1 MHDFRG
7 LDAGGAMKRFL
18 SAKDQAR
25 HDVFRGRGGKERV
38 SWSVLSLCLGLLRK
52 KGNEQSFRSRPGL

>member
-25 HDVFRGRGGKERV
+25 HDVFFFVVGLGGEERV

-52 KGNEQSFRSRPGL
+52 KRNEQSF

>member
-25 HDVFRGRGGKERV
+25 HDVFFFCWAGGRREGLLERV
-38 SWSVLSLCLGLLRK
+38 EPLSR
-52 KGNEQSFRSRPGL
+52 SFEKEEK

>member
-25 HDVFRGRGGKERV
+25 HDVFFFCWAGGGEERV

-52 KGNEQSFRSRPGL
+52 KRNEQSF

>member
-25 HDVFRGRGGKERV
+25 HDVFFLLLLGGGGGEERV
-38 SWSVLSLCLGLLRK
+38 SCSVLSLCLGLLRK
-52 KGNEQSFRSRPGL
+52 KRNEQSF

>member
-25 HDVFRGRGGKERV
+25 HDVFFVVVGRRGEERV
-38 SWSVLSLCLGLLRK
+38 SWTVLSLCLGLLRK
-52 KGNEQSFRSRPGL
+52 KGNEQSF

>member
-25 HDVFRGRGGKERV
+25 HDVFCCCWAGGEERV

-52 KGNEQSFRSRPGL
+52 KRNEQSF

>member
-25 HDVFRGRGGKERV
+25 HDVFFLVVDKRPSIVEGERWTIDRYSHGQGGEDTR
-38 SWSVLSLCLGLLRK
+38 C
-52 KGNEQSFRSRPGL
+52 